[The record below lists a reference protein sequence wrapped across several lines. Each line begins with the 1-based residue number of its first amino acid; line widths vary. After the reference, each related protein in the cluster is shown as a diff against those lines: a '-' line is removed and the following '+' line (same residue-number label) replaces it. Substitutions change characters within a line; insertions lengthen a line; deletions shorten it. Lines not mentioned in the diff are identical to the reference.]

1 MQTTEGGEF
10 VDASG
15 LYLRRGG
22 VCPRFNLFFSFPAE
36 YYLYGTVE
44 CKYSYRTRVYFS
56 RASRLVTA
64 NKNKCSLRQRYFSC
78 EIHRTVLCSVCV
90 P

>member
-22 VCPRFNLFFSFPAE
+22 VCPRFNLFFFSPPSTIYTE
-36 YYLYGTVE
+36 RWNVNIHTE
-44 CKYSYRTRVYFS
+44 RVYIS
-56 RASRLVTA
+56 RV
-64 NKNKCSLRQRYFSC
+64 
-78 EIHRTVLCSVCV
+78 HRA
-90 P
+90 